1 MTLIRSRSRLLRL
14 AGVMLLTAAIAVI
27 PATAAFADSHG
38 GGAARA
44 SPSALMPPTPPTD
57 LSGSF
62 VEENAGSLVQLNW
75 EDSAETINPLCYSAM
90 FVVCLASGF
99 GLSDLTPADLDAPTE
114 YVVERRQPRQ
124 QNTRGFYMNGEHDWT
139 EIATISGP
147 PGGLPADTAYRDG
160 QFGAPSRTMDYRVKA
175 CNAQGCSAWSD
186 TVSVYIRWS
195 WCAAQSH
202 LCD

>member
-27 PATAAFADSHG
+27 PVGAAFADSHG
-38 GGAARA
+38 GGAAHA
-44 SPSALMPPTPPTD
+44 SPSALMPPTPPD
-57 LSGSF
+57 NLRAAF

-75 EDSAETINPLCYSAM
+75 EDSETTINPLCYGAM
-90 FVVCLASGF
+90 FPICLASGF
-99 GLSDLTPADLDAPTE
+99 GLLPGVSPADLDAPTT

-124 QNTRGFYMNGEHDWT
+124 QNSRGFYMNGEHDWT
-139 EIATISGP
+139 EIATLSGP
-147 PGGLPADTAYRDG
+147 PGGAPDTAYRDG

-175 CNAQGCSAWSD
+175 CNAQGCSAWS
-186 TVSVYIRWS
+186 TTSVYIRWS